1 MLDLAII
8 GLSPQHPRSFSQ
20 LINEENPNGE
30 GLNGVARISM
40 VWDRDRAAAEE
51 FAADQGWRRCSTI
64 RLRRSAKPTACW
76 CSKTP
81 AIRIWSWRG
90 PIWRPVYRRLWISP
104 SRLSVE
110 HAQEMIAL
118 AQTHNTP
125 LMSSSALRFAREVL
139 EFKAQ
144 EKELVGDLRVAVA
157 TGPNEL
163 VYYGI
168 HAAEL
173 FYTVMGP
180 GIAWVRNEY
189 TDEYDIVH
197 VRYTDGRAVTMQI
210 IRSARYGF
218 LLNVYGTEGKA
229 EIAVR
234 DANFFYAEQMRAVVR
249 MIQTRENPIPHAE
262 MLEIIGMLVAARQS
276 GETGERV
283 ELFQPCSSVLATLY

>member
-1 MLDLAII
+1 M
-8 GLSPQHPRSFSQ
+8 
-20 LINEENPNGE
+20 
-30 GLNGVARISM
+30 ARISM
-40 VWDRDRAAAEE
+40 VWDRDRAAAEA
-51 FAADQGWRRCSTI
+51 FAAEAGLATVLDEPT
-64 RLRRSAKPTACW
+64 SALGRADGVLVLEDPGDTHLELARPYLEAGVPTFVDKPFA
-76 CSKTP
+76 
-81 AIRIWSWRG
+81 
-90 PIWRPVYRRLWISP
+90 
-104 SRLSVE
+104 LSVE

-234 DANFFYAEQMRAVVR
+234 DANFFYAEQMRTVVR

-283 ELFQPCSSVLATLY
+283 DLSTVL

>member
-1 MLDLAII
+1 MLELAII

-40 VWDRDRAAAEE
+40 LWDRDRAAAEE
-51 FAADQGWRRCSTI
+51 FVAEHGLDSVLDG
-64 RLRRSAKPTACW
+64 PTA
-76 CSKTP
+76 
-81 AIRIWSWRG
+81 AIG
-90 PIWRPVYRRLWISP
+90 KADGVLVLEDPGDTHLELARPYLEAGVPTFVDKPFALG
-104 SRLSVE
+104 VA
-110 HAQEMIAL
+110 HAKEMVRL
-118 AQTHNTP
+118 AQAHNTP
-125 LMSSSALRFAREVL
+125 LMSSSALRYAREVID
-139 EFKAQ
+139 FKAN
-144 EKELVGDLRVAVA
+144 EKELVGESRVAVA

-189 TDEYDIVH
+189 TDEYDLVH
-197 VRYTDGRAVTMQI
+197 VRYADGRAVTMQI
-210 IRSARYGF
+210 IRTARYGF
-218 LLNVYGTEGKA
+218 LLNVYGTEGTA
-229 EIAVR
+229 EISVR

-249 MIQTRENPIPHAE
+249 MIQTRENPIPHEE
-262 MLEIIGMLVAARQS
+262 MLEIIAMLVAAKQS

-283 ELFQPCSSVLATLY
+283 DLSSVL

>member
-8 GLSPQHPRSFSQ
+8 GLSPQHPRSFSE
-20 LINEENPNGE
+20 LINKENPNGQ

-51 FAADQGWRRCSTI
+51 FAAEAGLATVLDEPT
-64 RLRRSAKPTACW
+64 SALGRADGVLVLEDPGDTHLELARPYLEAGVPTFVDKPFA
-76 CSKTP
+76 
-81 AIRIWSWRG
+81 
-90 PIWRPVYRRLWISP
+90 
-104 SRLSVE
+104 LSVE

-197 VRYTDGRAVTMQI
+197 VHYADGRAVTMQI

-283 ELFQPCSSVLATLY
+283 DLSTVL

>member
-1 MLDLAII
+1 
-8 GLSPQHPRSFSQ
+8 
-20 LINEENPNGE
+20 
-30 GLNGVARISM
+30 
-40 VWDRDRAAAEE
+40 
-51 FAADQGWRRCSTI
+51 
-64 RLRRSAKPTACW
+64 
-76 CSKTP
+76 
-81 AIRIWSWRG
+81 
-90 PIWRPVYRRLWISP
+90 
-104 SRLSVE
+104 
-110 HAQEMIAL
+110 MIAL

-197 VRYTDGRAVTMQI
+197 LRYTDGRAVTMQI

-249 MIQTRENPIPHAE
+249 MIQTRENPIPTRGDARNHRHAGRGQTIRGNRRARGAIFSA
-262 MLEIIGMLVAARQS
+262 LEQAKH
-276 GETGERV
+276 
-283 ELFQPCSSVLATLY
+283 LA

>member
-1 MLDLAII
+1 MWPSHGLETVLD
-8 GLSPQHPRSFSQ
+8 
-20 LINEENPNGE
+20 
-30 GLNGVARISM
+30 
-40 VWDRDRAAAEE
+40 D
-51 FAADQGWRRCSTI
+51 
-64 RLRRSAKPTACW
+64 PTA
-76 CSKTP
+76 
-81 AIRIWSWRG
+81 AIG
-90 PIWRPVYRRLWISP
+90 KADGVLVLEDPGDTHLELARPYLEAGVP
-104 SRLSVE
+104 TFVDKPFALSVE

-283 ELFQPCSSVLATLY
+283 ELSSVL

>member
-8 GLSPQHPRSFSQ
+8 GLSPQHPRSFSE
-20 LINEENPNGE
+20 LINKENPNGQ

-40 VWDRDRAAAEE
+40 VWDRDRAAAEA
-51 FAADQGWRRCSTI
+51 FAAEAGLATVLDEPN
-64 RLRRSAKPTACW
+64 SALGRADGVLVLEDPGDTHLELARPYLEAGVPTFVDKPFA
-76 CSKTP
+76 
-81 AIRIWSWRG
+81 
-90 PIWRPVYRRLWISP
+90 
-104 SRLSVE
+104 LSVE

-249 MIQTRENPIPHAE
+249 MIQTRENPIPHTE

-283 ELFQPCSSVLATLY
+283 ELSTVL

>member
-1 MLDLAII
+1 MLELAII

-40 VWDRDRAAAEE
+40 VWDRDRAAAEA
-51 FAADQGWRRCSTI
+51 FAAEAGLATVLDEPT
-64 RLRRSAKPTACW
+64 SALGRADGVLVLEDPGDTHLELARPYLEAGVPTFVDKPFA
-76 CSKTP
+76 
-81 AIRIWSWRG
+81 
-90 PIWRPVYRRLWISP
+90 
-104 SRLSVE
+104 LSVE

-234 DANFFYAEQMRAVVR
+234 DASFFYAEQMRAVVR

-276 GETGERV
+276 GETGGRV
-283 ELFQPCSSVLATLY
+283 DLSTLM